1 MDIQEYLTTEDL
13 SQIALARRLGV
24 SKSTITLLMQGAR
37 RPSPSLALK
46 IEQAT
51 GGAVTRMELLYPDE
65 PSQSPQA
72 DEAPANQEAV
82 G

>member
-1 MDIQEYLTTEDL
+1 MDIQEYL
-13 SQIALARRLGV
+13 QIENLNQITFARRLGV

-37 RPSPSLALK
+37 RPSPTLALR

-65 PSQSPQA
+65 SQSPRIGGAQA
-72 DEAPANQEAV
+72 ADQEAA
-82 G
+82 

>member
-1 MDIQEYLTTEDL
+1 MNT
-13 SQIALARRLGV
+13 QIDKTKLAEECGV
-24 SKSTITLLMQGAR
+24 SRRYIDYIFQGLR
-37 RPSPSLALK
+37 RPSPPLALR

-65 PSQSPQA
+65 LLQSPQA
-72 DEAPANQEAV
+72 DETPANQEAV

>member
-1 MDIQEYLTTEDL
+1 MNLQTWQTINQVTDKDL
-13 SQIALARRLGV
+13 ASRINVDASLLSHYKAGRRRFSPQNALR
-24 SKSTITLLMQGAR
+24 
-37 RPSPSLALK
+37 

-65 PSQSPQA
+65 LLQSPQA
-72 DEAPANQEAV
+72 DETPANQEAV